1 MCQKILHIGLTEK
14 LYTHSLGSL
23 SHLHRNRRIFLTE
36 ICMTF
41 TGIYD
46 HKSAP
51 HILEGKCN
59 LLTADIL
66 FIREI
71 QKDRAAGSACHL
83 VHQTG
88 SLFPVNILCV
98 LSCSCVLTI
107 LQFSFIKEMIGDGT
121 NKHLK
126 GSRGAYTCSGNNLGR
141 NISVKST
148 GSIAF
153 FLHIL
158 HNTCNKRICTF
169 CIGFRAELVKVN
181 NHFLFVTLTDHMDH
195 IGSVWISS
203 TDGIQIDTC
212 SNDLPA
218 VMINMVAND
227 LRTTRSSKKLCLVV
241 MIFLLEIHSKIGITG
256 AALLC
261 LTIDFFQHFCCR
273 NFNCSHFFLPPFII
287 YLSDPESSEKA
298 VTVYSVLSNTFHV
311 LLL

>member
-1 MCQKILHIGLTEK
+1 MHRTKNSTVIRNILHMCQKILHTGLTEK
-14 LYTHSLGSL
+14 LYAHSLRSL
-23 SHLHRNRRIFLTE
+23 THLHRNRRIFLTE
-36 ICMTF
+36 ICMAL

-46 HKSAP
+46 HKSAA
-51 HILEGKCN
+51 HILKGKCD

-71 QKDRAAGSACHL
+71 QKDRAAGSTSHL

-88 SLFPVNILCV
+88 SLFPVNILSI
-98 LSCSCVLTI
+98 LTCSRILAI
-107 LQFSFIKEMIGDGT
+107 LQLTFIKEIIGDRT
-121 NKHLK
+121 YKHLK
-126 GSRGAYTCSGNNLGR
+126 GSRRAYTCSGNNLGG

-158 HNTCNKRICTF
+158 HNTCNKSICTF
-169 CIGFRAELVKVN
+169 CIGFCAELVKIN
-181 NHFLFVTLTDHMDH
+181 NYFLFVTLTDHMDH

-212 SNDLPA
+212 RNDLTA

-227 LRTTRSSKKLCLVV
+227 LRTARSSKKLCLVM

-261 LTIDFFQHFCCR
+261 FTIDFFQHVCCR
-273 NFNCSHFFLPPFII
+273 NFNCSHFFF
-287 YLSDPESSEKA
+287 
-298 VTVYSVLSNTFHV
+298 
-311 LLL
+311 LLLYSLHPRSGRT